1 MREKTKVQGA
11 AAGEQEVSGEGGRG
25 RGVGFMQMN
34 FTHPFILTESTLVIQ
49 MIRSPQGKV
58 LEKLD

>member
-1 MREKTKVQGA
+1 MQGA

-34 FTHPFILTESTLVIQ
+34 FTHPFILTGSTLVIQ
-49 MIRSPQGKV
+49 MITSPQGKV